1 MRKYLDIPLT
11 LIVTTVV
18 TVAML
23 WPINQPL
30 PAPKGID
37 KLIHFFAF
45 AALVFPLVRTRRVSL
60 IMVFISALVFG
71 GVIEIIQPSFN
82 RSADLGDW
90 IADITGV
97 ILGIGSGL
105 LYRRLRKR

>member
-11 LIVTTVV
+11 LIVTAVL
-18 TVAML
+18 TVALL

-37 KLIHFFAF
+37 KLIHFVAF
-45 AALVFPLVRTRRVSL
+45 AALAVPLARTGRVSIL
-60 IMVFISALVFG
+60 KVFVGASAFG
-71 GVIEIIQPSFN
+71 GIIEVIQPSFN
-82 RSADLGDW
+82 RSADLNDW

-97 ILGIGSGL
+97 MFGIGCGL
-105 LYRRLRKR
+105 LYRRLRQH